1 MDRREFLVRIGG
13 LVLAA
18 PLALEVAGCGDDSN
32 DGGGG
37 NGDANG
43 FTVTSSETSGH
54 THNVTVLNA
63 DLANPPV
70 EVTYTSTSSGGHT
83 HAITLS
89 QAQLTEINGGGTVT
103 VTSTENSGHTHSW
116 TIRRP

>member
-18 PLALEVAGCGDDSN
+18 PLALEVAGCGED
-32 DGGGG
+32 DGGDG

-43 FTVTSSETSGH
+43 FTVTSSLSSGH

-70 EVTYTSTSSGGHT
+70 EGVAYTSTSSGGHT

-89 QAQLTEINGGGTVT
+89 QAQLTEINEGGEVT
-103 VTSTENSGHTHSW
+103 VTSTQNSGHTHSW

>member
-1 MDRREFLVRIGG
+1 
-13 LVLAA
+13 
-18 PLALEVAGCGDDSN
+18 
-32 DGGGG
+32 
-37 NGDANG
+37 
-43 FTVTSSETSGH
+43 
-54 THNVTVLNA
+54 VLNA